1 MVNSIKI
8 LALSFSMIIA
18 GVALAQDECSN
29 AVNMPFDNYSTCG
42 QMTLQTINLGSGT
55 HSSTTP
61 APTCGSFGA
70 TTRDLWYTM
79 VVPTG
84 VNTLAFHAFN
94 SSNTVPFPNA
104 SAPAMAIYRGTN
116 CNSLILLDCFEST
129 GGFFQNGE
137 IRFEEISGLV
147 PGETLYVRVWDESN
161 LNQNI
166 FIAASVLTDFPEDD
180 CETPVPLS
188 SGGCNI
194 LSTGGDIAAPEDCGW
209 NTTDNSIFYSF
220 TVNPG
225 DPQPYTITAE
235 NGECWANPGGLGED
249 PEIQFAV
256 YSWNGTNCN
265 GIGGS
270 PISDPPNNSG
280 TYWGCANGTGT
291 VTFSENLPPGDYI
304 LAMDGFS
311 MLQGNSLCIYG
322 FSAPNIDQNLTV
334 SFSSTNAV
342 CGEGGSAAITVIE
355 SCTGNPTFNWSG
367 GLGNTSSVT
376 DIPAGNYSVTVSDG
390 AACSDTVIN
399 FTITDGGNISAS
411 ISVTGDPCA
420 GPFDATATVTG
431 ALPADCTFAWNTT
444 PVQNTQT
451 ATNLTA
457 GNYTVTVTYGTCQ
470 ETAST
475 TISVGGI
482 TVSIDLSGNVCQGP
496 VTATANAA
504 GVDPATCTYAW
515 NTTPAQNTQAI
526 NITTQGTYTVTVT
539 SAGCTGT
546 ASTNIVFHN
555 LVFHVD
561 YIPEI
566 CAGTATSAVV
576 VVTEG
581 IPPYTYLWGPGGSNG
596 SNININTTGNYSV
609 TVTDNTGCTATE
621 SFDVTVHPGIILNT
635 DVYDISCFGMQDGA
649 IATNASGGTP
659 PFTYEWTIP
668 PVTDSIGGLAAG
680 TYAVT
685 VTDQNACTAFVDGIQ
700 ISEPNPIN
708 FNIGTPAS
716 ICSGDNTPLTVT
728 VFGGTQPY
736 TYHWD
741 DLPTL
746 NAANR
751 IVSPTATTTYS
762 VSITDAHGCT
772 TTSKTVT
779 ITVSPEISLAIQTT
793 NANCF
798 NSCDGR
804 AELNIT
810 GGVDPFLIDWE
821 SPNNPINTGLC
832 AGDYS
837 VTVTDNFGCKDSLT
851 YQITQPD
858 TLWSQTH
865 SYSTNCFGSA
875 DGMAVVAAFGGVP
888 IDTINSQLV
897 YNYLWSNGDTND
909 TIIAASGTYYVTVTD
924 DHGCTTRNQIFIDQ
938 PPAVYVTPIFSTWIC
953 IGQSVNYHA
962 YATGGDGFYTFTWT
976 GSDGTHYFGENITV
990 NPVLTTSY
998 TLQVLDNH
1006 QCVGNVQT
1014 VTVNVHPPLSILNV
1028 EVTPDSIC
1036 PGEPVSVELDIVG
1049 GNGGPYSVY
1058 YSYTQIVNNPHVFS
1072 PAHSGYLAYLV
1083 TDMCGTPAVTDS
1095 VFVTVHPLP
1104 LNAFFADVPRACPP
1118 ATVNFTEDSPDVGQS
1133 YLWDFGDGGF
1143 SVAKNPSHTYTLSG
1157 TYDVSLTV
1165 WSEWGCELTAT
1176 NTNMIRIWPKPRA
1189 EFIATP
1195 EVMSILDPQVVFTNI
1210 SDDANLFFWYFGD
1223 GETSLWTDVD
1233 PAHIYPAP
1241 GEYNIVMIARNSY
1254 ECMDTAMK
1262 RIHIYDEVTFY
1273 APTAFSPNGDGINDL
1288 FYVTGHGINPNDF
1301 VMYVYD
1307 RWGNIL
1313 FETEKFYPEQPYRMA
1328 WDGSDQ
1334 GSVMKGD
1341 KILTNGVYK
1350 WYCKFT
1356 DINNNPHEESG
1367 LIYLVR

>member
-1 MVNSIKI
+1 
-8 LALSFSMIIA
+8 
-18 GVALAQDECSN
+18 
-29 AVNMPFDNYSTCG
+29 
-42 QMTLQTINLGSGT
+42 
-55 HSSTTP
+55 
-61 APTCGSFGA
+61 
-70 TTRDLWYTM
+70 
-79 VVPTG
+79 
-84 VNTLAFHAFN
+84 
-94 SSNTVPFPNA
+94 
-104 SAPAMAIYRGTN
+104 
-116 CNSLILLDCFEST
+116 
-129 GGFFQNGE
+129 
-137 IRFEEISGLV
+137 
-147 PGETLYVRVWDESN
+147 
-161 LNQNI
+161 
-166 FIAASVLTDFPEDD
+166 
-180 CETPVPLS
+180 
-188 SGGCNI
+188 
-194 LSTGGDIAAPEDCGW
+194 
-209 NTTDNSIFYSF
+209 
-220 TVNPG
+220 
-225 DPQPYTITAE
+225 
-235 NGECWANPGGLGED
+235 
-249 PEIQFAV
+249 
-256 YSWNGTNCN
+256 
-265 GIGGS
+265 
-270 PISDPPNNSG
+270 
-280 TYWGCANGTGT
+280 
-291 VTFSENLPPGDYI
+291 
-304 LAMDGFS
+304 
-311 MLQGNSLCIYG
+311 
-322 FSAPNIDQNLTV
+322 
-334 SFSSTNAV
+334 
-342 CGEGGSAAITVIE
+342 
-355 SCTGNPTFNWSG
+355 
-367 GLGNTSSVT
+367 
-376 DIPAGNYSVTVSDG
+376 
-390 AACSDTVIN
+390 
-399 FTITDGGNISAS
+399 
-411 ISVTGDPCA
+411 
-420 GPFDATATVTG
+420 
-431 ALPADCTFAWNTT
+431 
-444 PVQNTQT
+444 
-451 ATNLTA
+451 
-457 GNYTVTVTYGTCQ
+457 
-470 ETAST
+470 
-475 TISVGGI
+475 
-482 TVSIDLSGNVCQGP
+482 QGP
-496 VTATANAA
+496 LTATAYVN
-504 GVDPATCTYAW
+504 GVDPATCTYVW

-1223 GETSLWTDVD
+1223 GETSLWT
-1233 PAHIYPAP
+1233 
-1241 GEYNIVMIARNSY
+1241 
-1254 ECMDTAMK
+1254 
-1262 RIHIYDEVTFY
+1262 
-1273 APTAFSPNGDGINDL
+1273 
-1288 FYVTGHGINPNDF
+1288 
-1301 VMYVYD
+1301 
-1307 RWGNIL
+1307 
-1313 FETEKFYPEQPYRMA
+1313 
-1328 WDGSDQ
+1328 
-1334 GSVMKGD
+1334 
-1341 KILTNGVYK
+1341 
-1350 WYCKFT
+1350 
-1356 DINNNPHEESG
+1356 
-1367 LIYLVR
+1367 